1 MGGRLRRIVGWLRH
15 RTRLGWATVGHSTR
29 CYGYYVDPERIDAYT
44 KTEIDFRSGNGSQ
57 PAILTTLGAVCVRAQ
72 NRYRWNDL
80 GKLDTLAANVPCYEW
95 NPYEGEWNYAP
106 SFAIGTRWTRSADV
120 SNASWTKTGCTAN
133 PGNTTTAPDQAL
145 TAMFVAEA
153 ATTALHEVSRTQVVS
168 VSGQVFY
175 MHFIV
180 KMVGRDF
187 VALDFKNTNGVF
199 AGNTVVFGGMLTTPY
214 VFSNPSGITV
224 EVIKRGDGWV
234 ELGVATFSLAA
245 ATATCALVF
254 CDDNGVPSTT
264 TAYLGDITK
273 GCYWF
278 QGQNYATVHMLPP
291 VVTAASNITIAADDY
306 RVPLS
311 AFAGFGP
318 METFFAEARTRQFLS
333 SSIRMLA
340 STGVL
345 ADNNTANRSALY
357 INLTGTGVFTAGMTS
372 GGGSTNSFSVP
383 IGSGMQKI
391 AGSYKLN
398 QVSIAVNGNKLGR
411 VMGAYLRPVGVDTLY
426 IGQSSSKAQQWP
438 GWMRKLTIY
447 HRKSFDYFQML
458 RKQNG

>member
-15 RTRLGWATVGHSTR
+15 RARRGWATIGHSTR

-44 KTEIDFRSGNGSQ
+44 KTEIDFRAGNGSQ
-57 PAILTTLGAVCVRAQ
+57 PAILTALGAVFVRAQ
-72 NRYRWNDL
+72 TRYRWNDL
-80 GKLDTLAANVPCYEW
+80 GKLDSLAANVPPYEW

-106 SFAIGTRWTRSADV
+106 SLAISTRWTRSADV

-133 PGNTTTAPDQAL
+133 PGTTTTSPDPAL

-168 VSGQVFY
+168 ASGQGFY

-180 KMVGRDF
+180 KMVGRNY

-199 AGNTVVFGGMLTTPY
+199 AGNTVVFGGMLTNPY
-214 VFSNPSGITV
+214 VFSNPSGITA

-234 ELGVATFSLAA
+234 EIGVAAFSLAA

-264 TAYLGDITK
+264 TPYLGDVTK

-278 QGQNYATVHMLPP
+278 QGQNYATAYMPPP

-318 METFFAEARTRQFLS
+318 METFLAEVRTRQFLS
-333 SSIRMLA
+333 SSIRIIA

-345 ADNNTANRSALY
+345 ADNNTSNRSALY

-372 GGGSTNSFSVP
+372 GGGTTNSVSQG
-383 IGSGMQKI
+383 IGSGMQKV
-391 AGSYKLN
+391 AGSYRLN
-398 QVSIAVNGNKLGR
+398 LVSIAVNGSKIGR
-411 VMGAYLRPVGVDTLY
+411 VRGNFPRPVGVDTLY
-426 IGQSSSKAQQWP
+426 IGQSSSKTQQWS

-447 HRKSFDYFQML
+447 HKKYFDYLQMA
-458 RKQNG
+458 RQQNG